1 MKKAQQAFKA
11 LLRKVNEM
19 IRKQTLRELMV
30 ERIFFAFTDEELQEM
45 FDVHP
50 NEVET
55 LSDLDLLELYEET
68 MLSGSNGCDEL

>member
-1 MKKAQQAFKA
+1 
-11 LLRKVNEM
+11 M
-19 IRKQTLRELMV
+19 IKKQTLRELMV

-50 NEVET
+50 DEVET

>member
-50 NEVET
+50 DEVET